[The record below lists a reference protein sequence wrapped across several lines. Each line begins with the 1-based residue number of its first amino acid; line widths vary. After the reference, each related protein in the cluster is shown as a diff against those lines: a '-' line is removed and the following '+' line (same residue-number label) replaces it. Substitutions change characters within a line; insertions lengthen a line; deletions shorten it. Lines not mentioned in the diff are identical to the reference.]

1 MRIAILSDIHGNLI
15 ALNKVLNFIDKN
27 KINTIIILG
36 DIITDFPENTNKI
49 LDKIKKYTSYIIK
62 GNREEYIINI
72 DQKLNNYKQ
81 LLPVSETYKI
91 ITEENYNFIKSLPE
105 QIVIHYSNVFSLR
118 CVHGSPNSITEILYE
133 NNDDM
138 NKKILKNIDQNILLC
153 EHNHKQWIYEY
164 NNKYIISVG
173 SVGINFNGNHSAQ
186 FVVLDYG
193 DKINIELM
201 EIKYDL
207 NLLKMGKEDKNDWVN
222 IYIKGIET
230 GKDLNKEFLEEL
242 KLKTKK
248 WPVSNKIWDKQY
260 KEWQR
265 NGKI

>member
-15 ALNKVLNFIDKN
+15 ALNKVLNFIHKN

-36 DIITDFPENTNKI
+36 DIITDFPENTNRI
-49 LDKIKKYTSYIIK
+49 LDRIKKYTNYIIK

-81 LLPVSETYKI
+81 LLPISETYKI

-105 QIVIHYSNVFSLR
+105 QIVIQYSNIFSLR

-133 NNDDM
+133 NDDAK
-138 NKKILKNIDQNILLC
+138 NKKILKNIDQDILLC
-153 EHNHKQWIYEY
+153 GHNHKQWIYEY

-173 SVGINFNGNHSAQ
+173 SVGINFNGNQSAQ

-193 DKINIELM
+193 DKISIELK
-201 EIKYDL
+201 EIKYNL
-207 NLLKMGKEDKNDWVN
+207 NLLKKENRNDWVN
-222 IYIKGIET
+222 ICIKGIEI

-242 KLKTKK
+242 KFKTNK

-260 KEWQR
+260 KEWKR